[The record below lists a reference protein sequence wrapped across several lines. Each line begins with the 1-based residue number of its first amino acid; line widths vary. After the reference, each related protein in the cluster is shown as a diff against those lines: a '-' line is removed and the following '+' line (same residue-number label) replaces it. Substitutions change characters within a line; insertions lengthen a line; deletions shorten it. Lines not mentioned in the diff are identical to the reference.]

1 MKPPKPDVDD
11 IPSPTITRYQQL
23 ASDVVV
29 ALDALME
36 EVPKLKDKERRS
48 KAFIRT
54 HIGIPWKFLIGTLAA
69 VEYTPQ
75 LERLNQMNV
84 AGAYGTSQLV
94 TAFRPV
100 VSRMATV
107 TDELQLMLDTRQAI
121 FAAEALKIYALVKTL
136 CRFNRD
142 PVQGDVSWHTLKAM
156 KRDLGKGGPRKR
168 KAAAPDATKRKP
180 ARRTKPRTT
189 AQRLRRRVS
198 RE

>member
-1 MKPPKPDVDD
+1 MRPKNQDVDN

-36 EVPKLKDKERRS
+36 EVPKLKEKERRS

-54 HIGIPWKFLIGTLAA
+54 HIGIPWKFLLTTRGA

-75 LERLNQMNV
+75 LERLNQMNL
-84 AGAYGTSQLV
+84 AGAHATSQLV

-100 VSRMATV
+100 VTRMGMVA
-107 TDELQLMLDTRQAI
+107 DELQLTLDTRQAI

-136 CRFNRD
+136 IRFNRD
-142 PVQGDVSWHTLKAM
+142 PVQGDISGQTLKEM

-168 KAAAPDATKRKP
+168 KAPTPDATERKP

-189 AQRLRRRVS
+189 TQRLRRRVS